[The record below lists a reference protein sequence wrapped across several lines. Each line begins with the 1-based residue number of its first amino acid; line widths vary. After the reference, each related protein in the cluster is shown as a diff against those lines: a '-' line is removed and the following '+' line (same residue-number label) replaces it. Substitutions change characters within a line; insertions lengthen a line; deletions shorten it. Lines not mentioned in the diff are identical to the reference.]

1 MGMFDDLADAKAAPA
16 TSGGMFDD
24 LAPAVAIEPLTRKD
38 RIIKG
43 ARDPFDGGAQLLTK
57 ALPSGLVE
65 AGNSLN
71 NWLADKTGLVG
82 RLPEGGVDQQ
92 VRQQEAEY
100 QARRSLDVPQ
110 GITNIVSGVP
120 AKAGFDGYRV
130 LGNVVSPANL
140 AIAARA
146 PQAASLLGRVG
157 IGALGGGASAA
168 LNPITSGDDFW
179 SDKMTQAGT
188 GAAFGAGMPLIA
200 SGIRSIISP
209 KASTNAELQLLQKEG
224 VQPTIG
230 QTLGG
235 WANRAEEK
243 AMSVPILGDMISSA
257 REKARTQFNKAAINR
272 AVAPI
277 GEKVDDVGQA
287 GIKQA
292 GDLLSKAYDDAI
304 NQVKVVKFDNQF
316 GQELGQLRTMA
327 QNMAPEMAK
336 RFNTMVDDVLQP
348 RVSANGSMLGS
359 TYKQVDSKLGL
370 EAAKFGKS
378 SDPLQ
383 QELGDAFKQ
392 LQSLL
397 KSQAARSNP
406 AFAEAMKNADKGW
419 ANLVRVEGAGKAA
432 INSEGVFTPGQLNAA
447 VRQADSSVRGRS
459 IGRGTALMQDLGNA
473 GQTVLGNKVPNSGT
487 ADRLMLGGAGLG
499 AYFINPAIPA
509 GLITG
514 AGMYTSPIQNALRYA
529 VTARPQGAQAVGN
542 ALLEASPR
550 LIPGAAQVGLGLL
563 N

>member
-1 MGMFDDLADAKAAPA
+1 MGMFDDLAGASTVPVASK
-16 TSGGMFDD
+16 GGMFDD
-24 LAPAVAIEPLTRKD
+24 LAPAAAAPLTRTE
-38 RIIKG
+38 RVMKG
-43 ARDPFDGGAQLLTK
+43 MRDPFDGGAQLLTN
-57 ALPSGLVE
+57 ALPSGVVE

-92 VRQQEAEY
+92 VRQQEADY
-100 QARRSLDVPQ
+100 QARRSIGVPQ

-120 AKAGFDGYRV
+120 AQAGFDGYRV
-130 LGNVVSPANL
+130 LGNVASPANL
-140 AIAARA
+140 AIAARV
-146 PQAASLLGRVG
+146 PQAATLAGRVG
-157 IGALGGGASAA
+157 LGALGGGASAA
-168 LNPITSGDDFW
+168 LNPITGDDFW
-179 SDKMTQAGT
+179 SDKAKQVGT

-209 KASTNAELQLLQKEG
+209 KASTSAELQLLQKEG

-327 QNMAPEMAK
+327 QNMTPEMAK
-336 RFNTMVDDVLQP
+336 RFNGMVDDVLQP

-378 SDPLQ
+378 PDPLH

-392 LQSLL
+392 LQTLL
-397 KSQAARSNP
+397 KDQAARSNP
-406 AFAEAMKNADKGW
+406 AFADAMKKADKGW

-432 INSEGVFTPGQLNAA
+432 INSEGVFTPGQLNGA
-447 VRQADSSVRGRS
+447 VRQADASVRGRA

-509 GLITG
+509 GLLTG
-514 AGMYTSPIQNALRYA
+514 AGLYTAPVQNALRYA

-542 ALLEASPR
+542 ALLQASPR

-563 N
+563 D